1 MRIDQTDELLRAQ
14 LLSEGGMVIEN
25 VDEVSMEGFERD
37 QEGNNVNG
45 FMQRSLKKIV
55 SSVIGKK
62 KDPKTK

>member
-1 MRIDQTDELLRAQ
+1 M
-14 LLSEGGMVIEN
+14 SEGGMVIEN

-45 FMQRSLKKIV
+45 FMQRSIKKIV
-55 SSVIGKK
+55 TSVIGGKK